1 LSYKVTDSI
10 LDVSATRVIT
20 IDAVN
25 DAATI
30 GGQNTGTVV
39 EAGAANNGG
48 TPTASGTLTATD
60 VDNTNNVF
68 QAVTT
73 PTANN
78 GTYGKF
84 SITSAGAWTYSLDNT
99 NPVVNALN
107 AGSSLSDSFTFKSQD
122 GTNATVTISINGAS
136 DLTIAPVQMGL
147 DNGTGGQDL
156 DGMRTNS
163 SGNETLNGGDSND
176 KDSIYGGAGNDTISG
191 LNGNDVLYGGSGNDV
206 LNGGQQDDQLFGG
219 SGDDQI
225 FGNENDD
232 VIVGG
237 FGADVLTGNNGKDI
251 FKYFR
256 VEETGDTIVDF
267 NQGADKIDLSAI
279 VAKTSSPTN
288 DAFLFGGEFEGVKA
302 NSVTFFKQASG
313 TTGKT
318 IILVDTDG
326 VLDTAEMQ
334 ITLNG
339 IVNLTTNDFML

>member
-1 LSYKVTDSI
+1 
-10 LDVSATRVIT
+10 
-20 IDAVN
+20 
-25 DAATI
+25 
-30 GGQNTGTVV
+30 
-39 EAGAANNGG
+39 
-48 TPTASGTLTATD
+48 
-60 VDNTNNVF
+60 
-68 QAVTT
+68 
-73 PTANN
+73 
-78 GTYGKF
+78 
-84 SITSAGAWTYSLDNT
+84 
-99 NPVVNALN
+99 
-107 AGSSLSDSFTFKSQD
+107 
-122 GTNATVTISINGAS
+122 
-136 DLTIAPVQMGL
+136 
-147 DNGTGGQDL
+147 
-156 DGMRTNS
+156 
-163 SGNETLNGGDSND
+163 
-176 KDSIYGGAGNDTISG
+176 